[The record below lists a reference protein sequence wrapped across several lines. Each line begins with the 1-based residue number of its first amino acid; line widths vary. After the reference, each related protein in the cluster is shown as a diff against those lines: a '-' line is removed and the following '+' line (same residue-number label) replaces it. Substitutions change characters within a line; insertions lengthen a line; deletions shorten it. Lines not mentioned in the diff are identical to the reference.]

1 MQRRDFLK
9 LLGLFP
15 ALPLGENT
23 PETPRPETGLWFL
36 TPEQQAML
44 RQRTNAV
51 TLRSFKRRNLWDW
64 LRCAGGD

>member
-9 LLGLFP
+9 LLGLLP
-15 ALPLGENT
+15 ALPLGET
-23 PETPRPETGLWFL
+23 APEALRPETGLWFL
-36 TPEQQAML
+36 TPEQQATL

-64 LRCAGGD
+64 LRNITN